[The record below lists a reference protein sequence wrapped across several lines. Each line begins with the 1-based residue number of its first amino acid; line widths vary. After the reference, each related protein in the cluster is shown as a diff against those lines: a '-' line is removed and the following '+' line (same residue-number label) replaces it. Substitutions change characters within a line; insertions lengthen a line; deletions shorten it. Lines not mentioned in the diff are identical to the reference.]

1 MVLRHL
7 GLHSVC
13 SCSSLAVV
21 VVPGFE
27 CAHLQVL
34 PDERGL
40 ARDVV
45 VLLSALVSAGAINI
59 IIIVWLD
66 EIYLSGVGLPTEY
79 EIRSMDVD
87 RWEVVV
93 GVTGEIHLLL
103 FFGFQV
109 GLAFELAEASH
120 VLDDFGDVELFVHL
134 L

>member
-1 MVLRHL
+1 M
-7 GLHSVC
+7 
-13 SCSSLAVV
+13 AVI

-45 VLLSALVSAGAINI
+45 VLLSALVSAGAININI

-93 GVTGEIHLLL
+93 GVAGEIHLLL

-120 VLDDFGDVELFVHL
+120 VPDDFGDVELFVHL